1 MTMYADDTS
10 ISFAAKS
17 VNDLNMTLNR
27 ELDSLRKWL
36 QGNKL
41 SLNVLKT
48 QAMVI
53 GSRPNLKKISTK
65 LVEPPSFSIG
75 GSDVELVGNVKYLGV
90 QIDRHLAWDE
100 HVHFLRSKVSRA
112 IGFLKYAKK
121 LLPQDTLC
129 KMYRGI
135 VEPHLRYC
143 CSVWGACGG
152 TRLQV
157 LQKLQNRAARI
168 VTNSSYDS
176 SASAVIKT
184 LNWPTVA
191 DMIKVETACM
201 VYKSIN
207 DLAPDYLSEMFTKNS
222 AYSRKNLRNTAT
234 DLQVP
239 LMKTCNG
246 QRAFSYRG
254 AGVWNH
260 LDLEVKQ
267 ASSFKAFKD
276 AVKR

>member
-1 MTMYADDTS
+1 
-10 ISFAAKS
+10 
-17 VNDLNMTLNR
+17 
-27 ELDSLRKWL
+27 
-36 QGNKL
+36 
-41 SLNVLKT
+41 
-48 QAMVI
+48 
-53 GSRPNLKKISTK
+53 
-65 LVEPPSFSIG
+65 
-75 GSDVELVGNVKYLGV
+75 
-90 QIDRHLAWDE
+90 
-100 HVHFLRSKVSRA
+100 
-112 IGFLKYAKK
+112 
-121 LLPQDTLC
+121 
-129 KMYRGI
+129 MYRGI

-176 SASAVIKT
+176 SASALIKT

>member
-1 MTMYADDTS
+1 MFTLDVNFTMN
-10 ISFAAKS
+10 K
-17 VNDLNMTLNR
+17 

-75 GSDVELVGNVKYLGV
+75 GSEVEMVDNVKYLGV
-90 QIDRHLAWDE
+90 QIDRHLSWEE
-100 HVHFLRSKVSRA
+100 HIHFVRSKVSRA
-112 IGFLKYAKK
+112 TGFLKYARK

-176 SASAVIKT
+176 SASVLIKT

-191 DMIKVETACM
+191 DMIQVETACM

-207 DLAPDYLSEMFTKNS
+207 ELAPDYLSQIFTKKS
-222 AYSRKNLRNTAT
+222 ACSRENLRSTAT
-234 DLQVP
+234 DLQIP
-239 LMKTCNG
+239 LVKTCSG
-246 QRAFSYRG
+246 QRTFSYRG
-254 AGVWNH
+254 ARVWNH
-260 LDLEVKQ
+260 VDLAVKQ
-267 ASSFKAFKD
+267 TSSFKAFKD
-276 AVKR
+276 TVNK